1 MTNLKFILYALLFIL
16 FLLFIVQNYI
26 TLTAPHSLR
35 LNLVLTH
42 WETVPLPLYLLAL
55 ILFFMGF
62 FLALLLSVLPKQRLK
77 KELRD
82 CRQQK
87 RDLVTAVKNPSGA
100 GESDRLSPVE
110 TDHRLPGG
118 YPGSLNRS
126 SALFSLCP
134 FSADTRE
141 A

>member
-1 MTNLKFILYALLFIL
+1 MANLKFILYALLFIL
-16 FLLFIVQNYI
+16 FLLFIVQNYV

-55 ILFFMGF
+55 LLFFLGF
-62 FLALLLSVLPKQRLK
+62 FLALLLNVLPKQRLK

-87 RDLVTAVKNPSGA
+87 KDLEQQLKTRQGPVNQTASPSSKPTTG
-100 GESDRLSPVE
+100 SP
-110 TDHRLPGG
+110 G
-118 YPGSLNRS
+118 
-126 SALFSLCP
+126 
-134 FSADTRE
+134 DTQGI
-141 A
+141 

>member
-62 FLALLLSVLPKQRLK
+62 FLSLLLSVLPKQRLK

-87 RDLVTAVKNPSGA
+87 RDLEQQLKTRQGPVNQTASPPSKPTTG
-100 GESDRLSPVE
+100 SP
-110 TDHRLPGG
+110 G
-118 YPGSLNRS
+118 
-126 SALFSLCP
+126 
-134 FSADTRE
+134 DTRGV
-141 A
+141 